1 VLIVLLL
8 LIVIL
13 FAGLGFAVHLLWIA
27 AAIFLVL
34 WIAGVAIGK
43 GASAGK
49 RGFYRW

>member
-13 FAGLGFAVHLLWIA
+13 FAGLGFAAHLLWIA
-27 AAIFLVL
+27 AIVFFLF
-34 WIAGVAIGK
+34 WIVGVAIGR